1 MAEQLNAINRFLHC
15 ETPTTWIEYAAQP
28 AQLTTLLI
36 DHCNCELKAAQSAI
50 YLLRHYVLT
59 AAQGQ
64 QLLTW
69 VKPYE
74 QLVYWQDRDVAQ
86 FVETASRLH
95 KQMPKLTVINGNGF
109 EQALVEQ
116 MMLLVKEEFHHFQQ
130 VLEIMLNRGIDY
142 QNLNAGTYAKQLL
155 SQLRTYEPMRLIDR
169 LIIGALIEA
178 RSCERFAKLAPYLE
192 PDLSRFYQSLLRSE
206 ARHFQDYLNLAQ
218 LVAKQHQVDNV
229 EQRIEELAEMEA
241 SLVVADD
248 PLFRFHSGVPV

>member
-1 MAEQLNAINRFLHC
+1 MAEQLSAINQFLHC
-15 ETPTTWIEYAAQP
+15 GTPNSWIEYASQP

-50 YLLRHYVLT
+50 YLLRHYALT
-59 AAQGQ
+59 AEQGR
-64 QLLTW
+64 QLQLW

-74 QLVYWQDRDVAQ
+74 QLIYWRDRDVTQ
-86 FVETASRLH
+86 FVETASLLH
-95 KQMPKLTVINGNGF
+95 KQMPKLNAPNDPF
-109 EQALVEQ
+109 ERVLVEQ

-192 PDLSRFYQSLLRSE
+192 QDLSRFYQSLLRSE

-229 EQRIEELAEMEA
+229 EQRIDELAEIEA